1 MALLLCHCDAFG
13 AVFYR
18 FKNQLKLNP
27 FLCLQGFHAVSE
39 MTAL

>member
-13 AVFYR
+13 ATFGGLENGV
-18 FKNQLKLNP
+18 KLNP
-27 FLCLQGFHAVSE
+27 VLCLQGFHVVTE

>member
-13 AVFYR
+13 TIFHR
-18 FKNQLKLNP
+18 FQKPVKVNLV
-27 FLCLQGFHAVSE
+27 LCFQGLPIVSE